1 MRKRNSTVG
10 VIAILLMA
18 FCILPFLY
26 VLMKSFFDLEGAF
39 TLEYYYKVF
48 LAQSQYLLRFW
59 KSLALSLCIALGQL
73 IVSILAGYSFAKCR
87 FAEKNYL
94 FFLLIVWMIMPLQVT
109 LVPNYVMLDSLD
121 LLNTYYSLILPM
133 IFVPLGAFIVT
144 QSFKAVPG
152 EIMEAAQLDGSGTLR
167 VILRI
172 MLPMSKSGLV
182 CAALLAFL
190 DGWNMVEQPL
200 ILLTDSDMHPLS
212 VFLSKIN
219 SGEIALAFAV
229 ASIYLIPTLLV
240 YLYGEEYL
248 VEGIACQGGMK
259 G

>member
-121 LLNTYYSLILPM
+121 LLNTYHSLILPM

-182 CAALLAFL
+182 CAALLAFM
-190 DGWNMVEQPL
+190 DGWNMVEQP
-200 ILLTDSDMHPLS
+200 I
-212 VFLSKIN
+212 VFLKELSQYPLAV
-219 SGEIALAFAV
+219 ALASVPPGDPNVQLVCCVLAALPPLLLFALFNREM
-229 ASIYLIPTLLV
+229 A
-240 YLYGEEYL
+240 
-248 VEGIACQGGMK
+248 EGIELGGSKMI
-259 G
+259 